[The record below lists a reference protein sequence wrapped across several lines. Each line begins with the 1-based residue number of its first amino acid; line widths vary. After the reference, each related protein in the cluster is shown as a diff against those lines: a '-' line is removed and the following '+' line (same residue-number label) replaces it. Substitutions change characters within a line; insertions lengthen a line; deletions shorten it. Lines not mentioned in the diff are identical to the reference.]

1 MPNSYGSNS
10 GGHASGSPYSGG
22 NKEYGAHGYTKESLS
37 GGRDF
42 MTPGKD
48 PHQHWK
54 EAWGGGKEAQNSS
67 WWKEA
72 LMQWPI
78 QMAEKQL
85 QFVFASRADMIG
97 EASALISDVDFR
109 WLGIRNMRTIFISML
124 SLLLSIVVFAALVF
138 STNSLLIAYMAFFTI
153 LSHSLFPGYVT
164 YRMYKFVIGD
174 SKTKRYAKIIRTS
187 WAVFEGLYLSFT
199 ITLYGLRYFIDW
211 ATLKAQLLVLISGNV
226 SLKIVFYRFIE
237 KLPIQNIGYVI
248 EYVVNGLL
256 VGFIFYV
263 FSMMIIYKKATL
275 QSKQLKDSIEKEHLR
290 PAEIVKKKA
299 REI

>member
-1 MPNSYGSNS
+1 MQNNYGSNTTGHSS
-10 GGHASGSPYSGG
+10 GTPYSGG
-22 NKEYGAHGYTKESLS
+22 HKEYGANGYTKESLS

-48 PHQHWK
+48 PHHHWK
-54 EAWGGGKEAQNSS
+54 EAWGGGNEAQNSS
-67 WWKEA
+67 WFKEF

-109 WLGIRNMRTIFISML
+109 WLGIRNMRTILISIV
-124 SLLLSIVVFAALVF
+124 SLLFSIVVFTVLTF
-138 STNSLLIAYMAFFTI
+138 ITNSLIIAYMAFFTI

-164 YRMYKFVIGD
+164 YRMYRFVIGD
-174 SKTKRYAKIIRTS
+174 SKTKRYANIIRAS

-199 ITLYGLRYFIDW
+199 ITLYGIQYFINW
-211 ATLKAQLLVLISGNV
+211 SELKTQLLVLIDSNV
-226 SLKIVFYRFIE
+226 SLKIVFHHLAE
-237 KLPIQNIGYVI
+237 KLPIQNMGYI
-248 EYVVNGLL
+248 LEYIVNGLL

-263 FSMMIIYKKATL
+263 LAMMITYKKATQL
-275 QSKQLKDSIEKEHLR
+275 SKQLKDSIEKEHLR